1 MITNPR
7 TLVLIVCKQPL
18 IQSKQANTMTQK
30 SLRTLTLVLLLI
42 AGVLGLRATRTK
54 RHVSTTH
61 PTTSSMKE
69 IYLAGGCFW
78 GTEHFFKQ
86 VRGVVST
93 EVGYAN
99 GHKSTAPTYEEV
111 CQHTTGFAETV
122 HIVYAPEQIDL
133 SKLLELYFMTIN
145 PTTLNKQGGDVG
157 DQYRTGIYYTDPK
170 DLPTIQAAL
179 TALQKKY
186 TAPIVIEAKPLTN
199 FYNAEDYHQDYL
211 DKNPGGYCHIRPEL
225 FRLAKEANPYT
236 KPSDEELRRRL
247 TPTQYAVTQHASTEH
262 PFDNDYWDEKR
273 EGIYVDITTGEPLFI
288 STDKF
293 ESGCGWPSFSRP
305 IDTTLLVEKKD
316 TTHGMIRTEVKSKTG
331 DAHLGHVFEDGPQEL
346 GGLRYCINSAALRF
360 IPREEM
366 EQAGYAKYLPLLDKA
381 KTKK

>member
-305 IDTTLLVEKKD
+305 IDTTLLVEKRD

-381 KTKK
+381 KAKK

>member
-1 MITNPR
+1 
-7 TLVLIVCKQPL
+7 
-18 IQSKQANTMTQK
+18 
-30 SLRTLTLVLLLI
+30 
-42 AGVLGLRATRTK
+42 
-54 RHVSTTH
+54 
-61 PTTSSMKE
+61 MKE

-199 FYNAEDYHQDYL
+199 FYSAECYHQDYL
-211 DKNPGGYCHIRPEL
+211 DKNHRGY
-225 FRLAKEANPYT
+225 
-236 KPSDEELRRRL
+236 
-247 TPTQYAVTQHASTEH
+247 
-262 PFDNDYWDEKR
+262 
-273 EGIYVDITTGEPLFI
+273 
-288 STDKF
+288 
-293 ESGCGWPSFSRP
+293 
-305 IDTTLLVEKKD
+305 
-316 TTHGMIRTEVKSKTG
+316 
-331 DAHLGHVFEDGPQEL
+331 
-346 GGLRYCINSAALRF
+346 
-360 IPREEM
+360 
-366 EQAGYAKYLPLLDKA
+366 
-381 KTKK
+381 